1 MCHGLKKEKQNK
13 TPQTKTNKQ
22 KVNTFIELQY
32 YSRDVWEYM
41 FFFPMEENLINVS
54 FQEEKELL

>member
-22 KVNTFIELQY
+22 KVNKLIELQY

-41 FFFPMEENLINVS
+41 LFSPWKRTL
-54 FQEEKELL
+54 